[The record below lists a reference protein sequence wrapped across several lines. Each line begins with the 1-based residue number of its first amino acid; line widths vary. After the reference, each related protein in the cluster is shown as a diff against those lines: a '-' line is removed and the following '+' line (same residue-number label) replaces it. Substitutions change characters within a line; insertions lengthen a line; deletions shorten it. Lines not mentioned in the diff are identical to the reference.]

1 MDIEDIELYCNLDF
15 ETEIKNKYRNI
26 IVDLFNNNCPDY
38 YINNEDLDIQ
48 ILVGLYYFS
57 KKDYDKSINILLGVH
72 NKGNARA
79 TCSLGIIYNILDDKK
94 TSINYFINASDRH
107 HIQSS
112 TNLAYEFLCQG
123 QFDLFS
129 FYNKIGLE
137 KMMKML

>member
-57 KKDYDKSINILLGVH
+57 KKDYDKVRTRYGYGDVIINNDPYL
-72 NKGNARA
+72 
-79 TCSLGIIYNILDDKK
+79 
-94 TSINYFINASDRH
+94 
-107 HIQSS
+107 
-112 TNLAYEFLCQG
+112 
-123 QFDLFS
+123 
-129 FYNKIGLE
+129 
-137 KMMKML
+137 